1 MASLSDPI
9 RQAVRQ
15 HIAQHQL
22 PPEFFATVE
31 TFYLPLAEGLANST
45 VDGKCFL
52 LGVQGSQG
60 SGKSTCADF
69 LKLLLTEV
77 FGKRV
82 LVASIDDF
90 YLTRAERQVLS
101 DTVHPLFITRG
112 VPGTHAVTMIQQM
125 FDNAAGDQAFRV
137 PVFDK
142 SIDDRAPQDQWQQV
156 QGPFDVVILEG
167 WCVGIGPQTPEA
179 LQEPIN
185 ELERQDDPDGV
196 WRAYVNNASA
206 SDYADLYARLDALVA
221 LQAPSFDCVYGWRL
235 LQEQKM
241 IARLVLEGRDASQA
255 QTPAQIERFISHYQ
269 RLTEHALATMPA
281 QADWLLELNAQH
293 GFKSLR
299 GPQ

>member
-1 MASLSDPI
+1 MDYLSDPI
-9 RQAVRQ
+9 RRVIRH
-15 HIAQHQL
+15 HISQQQL

-31 TFYLPLAEGLANST
+31 TFYLPLADGLASKT
-45 VDGKCFL
+45 QPDSCL
-52 LGVQGSQG
+52 LVGVQGSQG

-69 LKLLLTEV
+69 LKLLLSEV

-90 YLTRAERQVLS
+90 YLTCAERQVLS

-112 VPGTHAVTMIQQM
+112 VPGTHAVEMIHHM
-125 FDNAAGDQAFRV
+125 FDHAAGDDTFRV

-142 SIDDRAPQDQWQQV
+142 AVDDRASEDRWQAV

-167 WCVGIGPQTPEA
+167 WCVGIGPQTREA
-179 LQEPIN
+179 LQAPIN
-185 ELERQDDPDGV
+185 DLERWEDLDAV
-196 WRAYVNNASA
+196 WRNYVNTALA
-206 SDYADLYARLDALVA
+206 GDYADLYSRLDVLVA

-241 IARLVLEGRDASQA
+241 IARLLLEGRDASQA

-269 RLTEHALATMPA
+269 RLTEHALTTMPTR
-281 QADWLLELNAQH
+281 ADWLLALNANH